1 MDKKI
6 ENNVDNN
13 DQELQ
18 IKFPDELIG
27 GVYANNMIIAHTKE
41 EFIMD
46 FIMAAPPAGT
56 VTSRIIISPNH
67 MKRILQAI
75 GDNINKYEEHYGKI
89 DESGESGGASTTL
102 KH

>member
-1 MDKKI
+1 MDKSS
-6 ENNVDNN
+6 EDN

-27 GVYANNMIIAHTKE
+27 GAYANNMIIAHTKE
-41 EFIMD
+41 EFVMD

-56 VTSRIIISPNH
+56 VTSRLIISPGH
-67 MKRILQAI
+67 VKRILNAI
-75 GDNINKYEEHYGKI
+75 ADNIEKYEQTYGVI
-89 DESGESGGASTTL
+89 EEASEPNDEGEFY